1 MQLWQ
6 NISSPS
12 PPPLFSSSYVCS
24 SALLHS
30 TKDSVVKAEVMD
42 VDVIDGG
49 GGAAADDDGCCY
61 CDDDCIDTIFV
72 YNLVCECVC
81 L

>member
-1 MQLWQ
+1 
-6 NISSPS
+6 
-12 PPPLFSSSYVCS
+12 
-24 SALLHS
+24 
-30 TKDSVVKAEVMD
+30 MD